1 MKTRNEIIKDLE
13 DRLFLLRFTTVD
25 EVDWDVKFG
34 QISALEFC
42 IDKHKEE
49 WTLEQFKEHLDEYKL
64 QWKYGDYI
72 DGFVSVLRRN
82 IKDMERG
89 GIGI

>member
-42 IDKHKEE
+42 IDKHKKE
-49 WTLEQFKEHLDEYKL
+49 WTLEQFKQHLEENKL
-64 QWKYGDYI
+64 KKLYGDYI
-72 DGFVSVLRRN
+72 DGFMKILEQN
-82 IKDMERG
+82 IKYMEG
-89 GIGI
+89 D